1 MDNLMQN
8 MIEKEAA
15 RLNTANMN
23 LVKSLEQTFEL
34 EGLVFMDMVQEN
46 ELPQDNM
53 TYFIIENGDF
63 NNNITTQKKF
73 LTETVTITFWNEN
86 RENPTLD
93 RLIIMYIAK
102 QCGLNIVASDNQNII
117 LTGESRIVNMF
128 TLTCSRGVKLQ
139 GVC

>member
-53 TYFIIENGDF
+53 TYLSLRMVTSIIVSLLKRNF
-63 NNNITTQKKF
+63 SQK
-73 LTETVTITFWNEN
+73 
-86 RENPTLD
+86 R
-93 RLIIMYIAK
+93 
-102 QCGLNIVASDNQNII
+102 
-117 LTGESRIVNMF
+117 
-128 TLTCSRGVKLQ
+128 
-139 GVC
+139 

>member
-1 MDNLMQN
+1 MDNLMQS

-23 LVKSLEQTFEL
+23 LVKRLEQTFEL

-63 NNNITTQKKF
+63 NNSITTQKKF

>member
-1 MDNLMQN
+1 MDNLMQS

-15 RLNTANMN
+15 RLNTSNMN